1 MWWRRRKAPQETGPY
16 PGRPNPEPV
25 SDDQWVR
32 VSNGINTT
40 DRINPQ
46 YAAWLVG
53 KILENTPR
61 AQFRVFDSHGEDVTG
76 DYR

>member
-1 MWWRRRKAPQETGPY
+1 MFLFRRRKAQETGPY

-25 SDDQWVR
+25 SEDQWVR
-32 VSNGINTT
+32 VVNGINST

-53 KILENTPR
+53 KIQENTPR
-61 AQFRVFDSHGEDVTG
+61 ADFRVVDSHGSDVTG